1 LRFASNVVE
10 RILPDNAGSGQTNM
24 LLINSDWLRMSHKK
38 KIASGWKWHCQLFS
52 LKNEIC
58 IARTRDLLKIF
69 ESFLYLKKSEK
80 SIKVNLHI

>member
-1 LRFASNVVE
+1 VE

-38 KIASGWKWHCQLFS
+38 RLPQDGNGICQLFS